1 MFKKILKS
9 YGEKAKEV
17 NKKYIDSPISA
28 GFACIYI
35 PSESLYL
42 EITTHVNSE
51 KELWI
56 SRVQSSTRVTFM
68 GPSTFAAYCSALLL
82 GFNSIEVDQKAKGFM
97 KHLESLNSSVQ
108 KLNEETTTHEN
119 NMKRVYTSSQ
129 SLSSASENIKN
140 KMEKV
145 QEEINNLDRNDN

>member
-1 MFKKILKS
+1 MFKKIIKS
-9 YGEKAKEV
+9 YGDKAKEV
-17 NKKYIDSPISA
+17 NKKYIDNPISA

-56 SRVQSSTRVTFM
+56 SRVQSSQKVTFM

-82 GFNSIEVDQKAKGFM
+82 GFNQIEGDQKAKVFV
-97 KHLESLNSSVQ
+97 KHLEALTNSINQ
-108 KLNEETTTHEN
+108 LNEESVTHEN
-119 NMKRVYTSSQ
+119 NMKKAYTGAQ
-129 SLSSASENIKN
+129 AVTSAAEKM
-140 KMEKV
+140 KTRMEKV
-145 QEEINNLDRNDN
+145 TEELNSIEEK